1 MDCCLLGC
9 ILVHLSMWAFFLSHV
24 VSIID
29 SPSSSVKSYQF
40 THKKLIPSRFVP
52 LSAQITNLLV
62 HEHKC
67 LYRIFHD
74 FSSFSFNYFSLSNAN
89 SRGLFLTIS
98 PWTQEE
104 EWRTWTTF
112 LRRLWK
118 RKISIMLFN
127 TTRQSSQSIHLPTSA
142 RLRTIPF
149 FL

>member
-40 THKKLIPSRFVP
+40 THKNSFPVVLFPFLHKSPTCSSMNTNACIEYSMIFL
-52 LSAQITNLLV
+52 LSLSTI
-62 HEHKC
+62 
-67 LYRIFHD
+67 
-74 FSSFSFNYFSLSNAN
+74 FSLSNAN